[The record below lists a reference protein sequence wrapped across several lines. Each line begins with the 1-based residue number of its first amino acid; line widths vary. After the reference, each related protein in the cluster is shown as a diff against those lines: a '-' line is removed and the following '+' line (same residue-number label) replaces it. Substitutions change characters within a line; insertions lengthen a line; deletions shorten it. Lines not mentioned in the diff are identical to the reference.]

1 MRMVLRRKR
10 TRWWQRYNC
19 TVVFSVIMRI
29 YMSEI
34 SSNVK
39 GIERTIVYNRTSH
52 DQLLEGEL
60 D

>member
-1 MRMVLRRKR
+1 
-10 TRWWQRYNC
+10 
-19 TVVFSVIMRI
+19 
-29 YMSEI
+29 MSEI